1 MLFFATE
8 VERASGGT
16 VKVEPIDDEQAD
28 VDNDNRVASGE
39 IDAAITQ
46 ARSWDALDVTSL
58 QALQTPFLV
67 TNEAAAAVATDG
79 ELAERLM
86 SGLTAKGVDGLALWA
101 IDFRHPVSFGEPFL
115 SLADFK
121 DAKIRIVGSTVTEQ
135 VMAALG
141 AEAVRPEGEWL
152 DQIKDGTIKG
162 AESAFDRVA
171 TLPRVG
177 TMTGNVTFYPR
188 VDAFFVNHAVFSKLS
203 ATQQAA
209 IRDAAA
215 ATRRHVIDGI
225 VPDATQAAG
234 YCSVGGT
241 VVLAEDTD
249 VDGDGGS
256 AAAGPNRG
264 SNRTRSRS
272 SSSRISRPQR
282 AASRRPPPRSRAR
295 RPRPTSS
302 RARGTRTRSPRRRSS
317 RPSSPPADPKPKVVR
332 SSPRTAVGPRRRP
345 SSASGSTRDH

>member
-1 MLFFATE
+1 MPRTIRTLAAGAVLAAAAAACAGQAPSVEPATPSAAPSATPSAVAVVPDKPVTLRVANTEGPGSPESDAMLFFATE

-16 VKVEPIDDEQAD
+16 VKVEPLDDEQAD

-67 TNEAAAAVATDG
+67 TNEAAAVVATEG

-162 AESAFDRVA
+162 AEISLRSRRDPAQGRDDDR
-171 TLPRVG
+171 
-177 TMTGNVTFYPR
+177 
-188 VDAFFVNHAVFSKLS
+188 
-203 ATQQAA
+203 Q
-209 IRDAAA
+209 
-215 ATRRHVIDGI
+215 RHVL
-225 VPDATQAAG
+225 P
-234 YCSVGGT
+234 
-241 VVLAEDTD
+241 
-249 VDGDGGS
+249 
-256 AAAGPNRG
+256 
-264 SNRTRSRS
+264 
-272 SSSRISRPQR
+272 
-282 AASRRPPPRSRAR
+282 ASRRVLHQ
-295 RPRPTSS
+295 
-302 RARGTRTRSPRRRSS
+302 PRRVRQAV
-317 RPSSPPADPKPKVVR
+317 RHPAGGDP
-332 SSPRTAVGPRRRP
+332 
-345 SSASGSTRDH
+345 